1 WVLRDYLLTG
11 DRSELATL
19 YPVIENISNYVA
31 RAISPA
37 AGLVTNLPGGGGDYN
52 GGIVDWPVQE
62 RFGYD
67 KTSPARTPVNIQA
80 VEVFREV
87 ADAARALDRP
97 TSEVA
102 QQEQRASALT
112 TAVNAHLRRPDGVYI
127 DGLHQNGSQS
137 THASQQANAYAL
149 AAGIV
154 PKSGRTA

>member
-1 WVLRDYLLTG
+1 
-11 DRSELATL
+11 
-19 YPVIENISNYVA
+19 
-31 RAISPA
+31 
-37 AGLVTNLPGGGGDYN
+37 GGGGDYN
-52 GGIVDWPVQE
+52 GGIVDWPIQE

-67 KTSPARTPVNIQA
+67 KTSVALTTVNIQA
-80 VEVFREV
+80 IEVFREV

-112 TAVNAHLRRPDGVYI
+112 TAGNAHLRRPDGVYI

-154 PKSGRTA
+154 PKSGRAAVLQQVERLGMAMGPDIAAVLLQGLHDAGADETLVRL